1 MRGRAWKRAF
11 DAALTAIAT
20 VAVMTA
26 CASSGDQ
33 HGTQAAPTQPAA
45 NQASTTTASAPQEFV
60 SKRYDFGVTVPQGWS
75 AFDAEVNWS
84 GKGLAGP
91 GSIFF
96 TDASDPGM
104 SRTLMAAAA
113 TVPTGMQLADWR
125 AAVVEGAPPVCA
137 ESPSG
142 ETTTLGGE
150 PALASTARCS
160 DGYDVNEL
168 VALHGGRGYVIYMPS
183 AAANDD
189 AEDQRIFEAIRQSF
203 HFTN

>member
-1 MRGRAWKRAF
+1 
-11 DAALTAIAT
+11 
-20 VAVMTA
+20 
-26 CASSGDQ
+26 
-33 HGTQAAPTQPAA
+33 
-45 NQASTTTASAPQEFV
+45 
-60 SKRYDFGVTVPQGWS
+60 
-75 AFDAEVNWS
+75 
-84 GKGLAGP
+84 
-91 GSIFF
+91 
-96 TDASDPGM
+96 M

-125 AAVVEGAPPVCA
+125 AAVVKGAPPVCT

-150 PALASTARCS
+150 PALASTAHCS